1 MYNYQILIYLYNHE
15 KINKFNSGI
24 ETVAVEKLRKLN
36 KIFLNRLATVVLRAH
51 VLPCQCHESP

>member
-1 MYNYQILIYLYNHE
+1 MR
-15 KINKFNSGI
+15 KINKFIPGI

-36 KIFLNRLATVVLRAH
+36 KIFLYRLATVVLRAH